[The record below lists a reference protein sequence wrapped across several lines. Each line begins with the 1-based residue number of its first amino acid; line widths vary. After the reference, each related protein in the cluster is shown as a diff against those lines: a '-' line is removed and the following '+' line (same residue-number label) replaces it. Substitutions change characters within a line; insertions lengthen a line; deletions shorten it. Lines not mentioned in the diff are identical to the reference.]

1 VAQTLRQ
8 AFANDPDAADL
19 AEKAGEVNLGELA
32 LEAAVGGAR
41 RVKIAH

>member
-19 AEKAGEVNLGELA
+19 AEKASEVNLGELA
-32 LEAAVGGAR
+32 LEAVL
-41 RVKIAH
+41 